1 MRGARFPTA
10 HAPRFLAT
18 LGMTGLNEMNFHE
31 IFRMALIALR
41 TNKLRSALTM
51 LGVTIGVFSVIG
63 VMTALS
69 VIQTSIEGGLSF
81 LGSNLFQFAKYPVIS
96 TKDPELKF
104 ANRRNISLQQANEYK
119 RLMEG
124 QANAICFKVFDRGK
138 PASFANTKVQG
149 QTLVGTN
156 ENFLIANAYTLG
168 YGRNLSAE
176 DVDLARSVVVV
187 GHDIEKKLFPN
198 QTPLG
203 KTIKI
208 NDRPYQ
214 IVGVL
219 AEKGSSF
226 GQSQDDL
233 LLEPITRYFDDFGWV
248 NRTINV
254 ATQSTSQATYNQTL
268 DKAIGAMR
276 AARGL
281 KLGQENDFEIYSN
294 DTLIS
299 AFAQV
304 AGTIRIGAFVVS
316 AIALLAAGIGI
327 MNIMLVSVT
336 ERTRE
341 IGVRK
346 AIGARRDDIVKQFL
360 FEAVVLSEVG
370 GLAGILFGVA
380 GGNGVAVWFDI
391 AMVFP
396 WGWAVT
402 GLIVCSLIGIG
413 FGWYPAWRAAMLDPI
428 EALRYE

>member
-1 MRGARFPTA
+1 
-10 HAPRFLAT
+10 
-18 LGMTGLNEMNFHE
+18 
-31 IFRMALIALR
+31 
-41 TNKLRSALTM
+41 
-51 LGVTIGVFSVIG
+51 
-63 VMTALS
+63 
-69 VIQTSIEGGLSF
+69 
-81 LGSNLFQFAKYPVIS
+81 
-96 TKDPELKF
+96 
-104 ANRRNISLQQANEYK
+104 
-119 RLMEG
+119 
-124 QANAICFKVFDRGK
+124 
-138 PASFANTKVQG
+138 
-149 QTLVGTN
+149 
-156 ENFLIANAYTLG
+156 
-168 YGRNLSAE
+168 
-176 DVDLARSVVVV
+176 VVV
-187 GHDIEKKLFPN
+187 GRSIEKKLFPS

-233 LLEPITRYFDDFGWV
+233 LLVPITRYFNDFGSV
-248 NRTINV
+248 NRTVNI
-254 ATQSTSQATYNQTL
+254 AIQSTSQATYNQTL

-281 KLGQENDFEIYSN
+281 KLSQENDFEIYSN
-294 DTLIS
+294 DTLVS

-370 GLAGILFGVA
+370 GLVGILLGVG
-380 GGNGVAVWFDI
+380 GGNGIALWFDI

-402 GLIVCSLIGIG
+402 GLVVCSLIGIG
-413 FGWYPAWRAAMLDPI
+413 FGWYPARKAATLDPI
-428 EALRYE
+428 ESLRYE

>member
-1 MRGARFPTA
+1 
-10 HAPRFLAT
+10 
-18 LGMTGLNEMNFHE
+18 
-31 IFRMALIALR
+31 
-41 TNKLRSALTM
+41 M

-69 VIQTSIEGGLSF
+69 VIQVSIENGLSF

-96 TKDPELKF
+96 HSDPELKY

-124 QANAICFKVFDRGK
+124 QAAAICFKVFDRGK
-138 PASFANTKVQG
+138 PASYGNSKIQAL
-149 QTLVGTN
+149 TLVGTN
-156 ENFLIANAYTLG
+156 ENFLIANSYTLG
-168 YGRNLSAE
+168 YGRNISPE
-176 DVDLARSVVVV
+176 DVDLARSVVVA
-187 GHDIEKKLFPN
+187 GHDVEKKLFPN
-198 QTPLG
+198 QSPFG

-226 GQSQDDL
+226 GQSQDDML
-233 LLEPITRYFDDFGWV
+233 LVPITRYFDDFGWV
-248 NRTINV
+248 NRTVNI

-276 AARGL
+276 IARGL
-281 KLGQENDFEIYSN
+281 KLGQDNDFAIYSN
-294 DTLIS
+294 DTLVS
-299 AFAQV
+299 AFAEI
-304 AGTIRIGAFVVS
+304 AGQIRIGAFVVS

-346 AIGARRDDIVKQFL
+346 AIGARRDDITRQFL
-360 FEAVVLSEVG
+360 LEAIFLSEIG
-370 GLAGILFGVA
+370 GLAGIIVGVV
-380 GGNGVAVWFDI
+380 GG
-391 AMVFP
+391 
-396 WGWAVT
+396 
-402 GLIVCSLIGIG
+402 
-413 FGWYPAWRAAMLDPI
+413 
-428 EALRYE
+428 

>member
-1 MRGARFPTA
+1 
-10 HAPRFLAT
+10 
-18 LGMTGLNEMNFHE
+18 MNPSE
-31 IFRMALIALR
+31 TFRMALNALR
-41 TNKLRSALTM
+41 TNKLRSGLTM

-69 VIQTSIEGGLSF
+69 VIQGSIETGLSF

-96 TKDPELKF
+96 SSDPEEKY
-104 ANRRNISLQQANEYK
+104 ANRRNISLAQANEYK

-124 QANAICFKVFDRGK
+124 QAGAICFKVFDRGK
-138 PASFANTKVQG
+138 PASFGNSKIQG
-149 QTLVGTN
+149 LTLVGTN
-156 ENFLIANAYTLG
+156 EAFLIANSYTLG
-168 YGRNLSAE
+168 YGRNLSAD

-187 GHDIEKKLFPN
+187 GTSIEKKLFPN
-198 QTPLG
+198 QTPIN

-208 NDRPYQ
+208 NDRPYM

-219 AEKGSSF
+219 EEKGSSF
-226 GQSQDDL
+226 GMSQDDML
-233 LLEPITRYFDDFGWV
+233 LVPVTRYFDDFGWV
-248 NRTINV
+248 NRTVNI

-276 AARGL
+276 VARGL
-281 KLGQENDFEIYSN
+281 KLGHENDFEIYSN

-299 AFAQV
+299 AFGQV
-304 AGTIRIGAFVVS
+304 ADTIRVGAFVVS

-346 AIGARRDDIVKQFL
+346 AIGARRQDIVRQFL
-360 FEAVVLSEVG
+360 LEAIVLSEVG
-370 GLAGILFGVA
+370 GLAGILFGVV
-380 GGNGVAVWFDI
+380 GGNGIALWLDI
-391 AMVFP
+391 SMVFP
-396 WGWAVT
+396 WGWALT
-402 GLIVCSLIGIG
+402 GLIVCSMIGTG
-413 FGWYPAWRAAMLDPI
+413 FGWYPAWKAASLHPI

>member
-1 MRGARFPTA
+1 
-10 HAPRFLAT
+10 
-18 LGMTGLNEMNFHE
+18 MNPSE
-31 IFRMALIALR
+31 TFRMALNALR
-41 TNKLRSALTM
+41 TNKLRSGLTM

-69 VIQTSIEGGLSF
+69 VIQGSIETGLSF

-96 TKDPELKF
+96 SSDPEEKY
-104 ANRRNISLQQANEYK
+104 ANRRNISLAQANEYK

-124 QANAICFKVFDRGK
+124 QAAAICFKVFDRGK
-138 PASFANTKVQG
+138 PASFGNSKIQG
-149 QTLVGTN
+149 LTLVGTN
-156 ENFLIANAYTLG
+156 EAFLIANSYTLG
-168 YGRNLSAE
+168 YGRNLSAD

-187 GHDIEKKLFPN
+187 GTSIEKKLFPN
-198 QTPLG
+198 QTPIN

-208 NDRPYQ
+208 NDRPYM

-219 AEKGSSF
+219 EEKGSSF
-226 GQSQDDL
+226 GMSQDDML
-233 LLEPITRYFDDFGWV
+233 LVPVTRYFDDFGWV
-248 NRTINV
+248 NRTVNI

-276 AARGL
+276 VARGI

-304 AGTIRIGAFVVS
+304 ADTIRVGAFVVS

-346 AIGARRDDIVKQFL
+346 AIGARRQDIVRQFL
-360 FEAVVLSEVG
+360 LEAIVLSEVG
-370 GLAGILFGVA
+370 GLAGILFGVV
-380 GGNGVAVWFDI
+380 GGNGIALWLDI
-391 AMVFP
+391 SMVFP
-396 WGWAVT
+396 WGWALT
-402 GLIVCSLIGIG
+402 GLIVCSMIGTG
-413 FGWYPAWRAAMLDPI
+413 FGWYPAWKAASLHPI

>member
-1 MRGARFPTA
+1 MSETAR
-10 HAPRFLAT
+10 
-18 LGMTGLNEMNFHE
+18 
-31 IFRMALIALR
+31 IALTALK

-51 LGVTIGVFSVIG
+51 LGVAIGVFSVIG

-69 VIQTSIEGGLSF
+69 VIASSIESGLSF
-81 LGSNLFQFAKYPVIS
+81 LGSNLFQFAKYPAMNTS
-96 TKDPELKF
+96 DPELKF
-104 ANRRNISLQQANEYK
+104 ANRRNISLAEAREYA

-124 QANAICFKVFDRGK
+124 QAGAICFKVFDGGK
-138 PASFANTKVQG
+138 PASYERVKIQG
-149 QTLVGTN
+149 LTLVGTN
-156 ENFLIANAYTLG
+156 EHFLTANSYTMG
-168 YGRNLSAE
+168 YGRNLAPE

-187 GHDIEKKLFPN
+187 GKRIEKKLFAN
-198 QTPLG
+198 QTPIG

-208 NDRPYQ
+208 NEKPYQ
-214 IVGVL
+214 IIGVL
-219 AEKGSSF
+219 AEKGSTF

-233 LLEPITRYFDDFGWV
+233 MLVPITRYFNDFGWV
-248 NRTINV
+248 NRTVNI

-281 KLGQENDFEIYSN
+281 KLGEDDDFAIYSN
-294 DTLIS
+294 DTLVS

-346 AIGARRDDIVKQFL
+346 AIGAKKNDIVRQFL
-360 FEAVVLSEVG
+360 LEAIVLSEVG
-370 GLAGILFGVA
+370 GLAGILIGVI
-380 GGNGVAVWFDI
+380 GGNAVALWLDI
-391 AMVFP
+391 SMVFP
-396 WGWAVT
+396 WAWAIT
-402 GLIVCSLIGIG
+402 GLVVCSLIGMG
-413 FGWYPAWRAAMLDPI
+413 FGWYPAWKAARLHPVD
-428 EALRYE
+428 ALRYE

>member
-1 MRGARFPTA
+1 MNPSET
-10 HAPRFLAT
+10 FL
-18 LGMTGLNEMNFHE
+18 
-31 IFRMALIALR
+31 MALNALR
-41 TNKLRSALTM
+41 TNKLRSGLTM

-69 VIQTSIEGGLSF
+69 VIQGSIETGLSF

-96 TKDPELKF
+96 SSDPEEKY
-104 ANRRNISLQQANEYK
+104 ANRRNISLAQANEYK

-124 QANAICFKVFDRGK
+124 QAGAICFKVFDRGK
-138 PASFANTKVQG
+138 PASFGNSKIQG
-149 QTLVGTN
+149 LTLVGTN
-156 ENFLIANAYTLG
+156 EAFLIANSYTLG
-168 YGRNLSAE
+168 YGRNLSAD

-187 GHDIEKKLFPN
+187 GTSIEKKLFPN
-198 QTPLG
+198 QTPIN

-208 NDRPYQ
+208 NDRPYM

-219 AEKGSSF
+219 EEKGSSF
-226 GQSQDDL
+226 GMSQDDML
-233 LLEPITRYFDDFGWV
+233 LVPVTRYFDDFGWV
-248 NRTINV
+248 NRTVNI

-276 AARGL
+276 VARGI

-294 DTLIS
+294 DTLVS
-299 AFAQV
+299 AFSQV
-304 AGTIRIGAFVVS
+304 ADTIRVGAFVVS

-346 AIGARRDDIVKQFL
+346 AIGARRQDIVRQFL
-360 FEAVVLSEVG
+360 LEAIVLSEVG
-370 GLAGILFGVA
+370 GLAGILFGVI
-380 GGNGVAVWFDI
+380 GGNGIALWLDI
-391 AMVFP
+391 SMVFP
-396 WGWAVT
+396 WGWALT
-402 GLIVCSLIGIG
+402 GLIVCSMIGTG
-413 FGWYPAWRAAMLDPI
+413 FGWYPAWKAASLHPI

>member
-1 MRGARFPTA
+1 
-10 HAPRFLAT
+10 
-18 LGMTGLNEMNFHE
+18 MNFHE
-31 IFRMALIALR
+31 IFRMALIALK
-41 TNKLRSALTM
+41 TNKLRSILTM

-69 VIQTSIEGGLSF
+69 VIQLSIENGLSF

-96 TKDPELKF
+96 SRDPEEKF
-104 ANRRNISLQQANEYK
+104 ANRRNISLVQANEFK

-138 PASFANTKVQG
+138 PAAFGNSKIQG
-149 QTLVGTN
+149 LTLVGTN

-168 YGRNLSAE
+168 YGRNIGAD

-187 GHDIEKKLFPN
+187 GSSIEKKLFPN
-198 QTPLG
+198 QTPIN

-208 NDRPYQ
+208 NDRPYM
-214 IVGVL
+214 IIGVM

-233 LLEPITRYFDDFGWV
+233 MLVPITRYFDDFGWI
-248 NRTINV
+248 NRTVNIAV
-254 ATQSTSQATYNQTL
+254 QSTSQATYNQTL

-276 AARGL
+276 AARAL
-281 KLGQENDFEIYSN
+281 KLSQENDFEIYSN
-294 DTLIS
+294 DTLVS

-304 AGTIRIGAFVVS
+304 ASTIRIGAFVVS

-380 GGNGVAVWFDI
+380 GGNGVALFFDI

-396 WGWAVT
+396 WGWALT
-402 GLIVCSLIGIG
+402 GLIVCSIIGIG
-413 FGWYPAWRAAMLDPI
+413 FGWYPARKAAGLDPI
-428 EALRYE
+428 DALRWE